1 LVGELGDLATTR
13 GRTSTRM
20 RRQVSACM
28 LINGNS
34 FSGLRNFPLI
44 ILGLLFHGCP
54 VRLHIEGSLQ
64 LKRCEVVIRLRGG
77 GLPKKRVGEFASW
90 GVGGKK
96 DPDFVEDVGQGRQLK
111 DGRDP
116 AMEKWI
122 ADDPYNK
129 PTDDETYQIARYK
142 SSKDPANRMEIVRNI
157 EKVGEGASYFDVW
170 SCSVHARAI
179 ATPCVLAFH
188 IAPPHWPMSQPRPSH
203 AIRMP

>member
-1 LVGELGDLATTR
+1 
-13 GRTSTRM
+13 M
-20 RRQVSACM
+20 
-28 LINGNS
+28 
-34 FSGLRNFPLI
+34 
-44 ILGLLFHGCP
+44 
-54 VRLHIEGSLQ
+54 
-64 LKRCEVVIRLRGG
+64 KRCEVVIRLRGG

-90 GVGGKK
+90 GAGGKK

-157 EKVGEGASYFDVW
+157 EKAS
-170 SCSVHARAI
+170 
-179 ATPCVLAFH
+179 CVFRLQRISMQCA
-188 IAPPHWPMSQPRPSH
+188 
-203 AIRMP
+203 